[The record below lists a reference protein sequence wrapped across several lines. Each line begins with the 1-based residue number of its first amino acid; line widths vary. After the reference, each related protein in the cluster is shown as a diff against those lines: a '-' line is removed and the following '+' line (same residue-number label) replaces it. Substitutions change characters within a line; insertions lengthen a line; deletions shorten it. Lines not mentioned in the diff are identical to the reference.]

1 MSQKHDRDAAQSDA
15 AYAGM
20 HPQLAADGLVVS
32 HRIGSSKP
40 AIPPMFRG
48 CGVFEDLGGNAVI
61 GRMIAK
67 ACRQDGKIVGA
78 LCSGVSALLGAQP
91 MMDRGRLPGNV

>member
-1 MSQKHDRDAAQSDA
+1 MECNPLLASPGDKRKVRAPAQLKTLDPEEFDVIFVP
-15 AYAGM
+15 G
-20 HPQLAADGLVVS
+20 
-32 HRIGSSKP
+32 
-40 AIPPMFRG
+40 G